1 MVVPSV
7 DGKSNNRG
15 RNNSSTTTT
24 TTTTTTTKTTTTKTT
39 SNNKNSNNNK
49 TTNNKNN
56 NGQVN
61 NNKNTNN
68 NNGVMNPNSNQSGGG
83 WVNTN
88 NNNKN
93 NNQPTN
99 NGNNMQSFQNQN
111 APANHKAS
119 TPSKPST
126 NKNSSKKL
134 TFKSI
139 LGVALGTTISNAVN
153 SLLNSGYTVSNYNN
167 NTVYLTNV
175 KMFNYT
181 WPNATMYYTNGNLGS
196 SEFTYSTS
204 GYDRSRY
211 NQVYS
216 SLVSQYGYPVSV
228 QNNGNNNISC
238 TWWGYNNDYIT
249 LSFFNDYAYNGASR
263 YYTTLYIGNSNY

>member
-1 MVVPSV
+1 
-7 DGKSNNRG
+7 
-15 RNNSSTTTT
+15 
-24 TTTTTTTKTTTTKTT
+24 
-39 SNNKNSNNNK
+39 
-49 TTNNKNN
+49 
-56 NGQVN
+56 
-61 NNKNTNN
+61 
-68 NNGVMNPNSNQSGGG
+68 
-83 WVNTN
+83 
-88 NNNKN
+88 
-93 NNQPTN
+93 
-99 NGNNMQSFQNQN
+99 MQSFQNQN

-139 LGVALGTTISNAVN
+139 LGVTLGTTISNAVN

>member
-1 MVVPSV
+1 MVVPTV
-7 DGKSNNRG
+7 DGKSTRG
-15 RNNSSTTTT
+15 RNNGSSST
-24 TTTTTTTKTTTTKTT
+24 TTTTTTTKTTTKTT
-39 SNNKNSNNNK
+39 TTTTK

-56 NGQVN
+56 N
-61 NNKNTNN
+61 KND
-68 NNGVMNPNSNQSGGG
+68 NSNK
-83 WVNTN
+83 

-93 NNQPTN
+93 NNTVVNPNNNQNNNGGGWVGTNNSNKNNNNSNKN
-99 NGNNMQSFQNQN
+99 NGNLQNQY
-111 APANHKAS
+111 APSNHKA
-119 TPSKPST
+119 TVPGKPGNT
-126 NKNSSKKL
+126 KNSSSKL
-134 TFKSI
+134 TLKSI
-139 LGVALGTTISNAVN
+139 LGITIGTTISNAVN
-153 SLLNSGYTVSNYNN
+153 SLINSGYNVSNYNT
-167 NTVYLTNV
+167 NTVNLTNV

-181 WPNATMYYTNGNLGS
+181 WPNATMYYTNGSLDS

-249 LSFFNDYAYNGASR
+249 LSFFNDYAYNGSSR
-263 YYTTLYIGNSNY
+263 YYTTLYIGNSN